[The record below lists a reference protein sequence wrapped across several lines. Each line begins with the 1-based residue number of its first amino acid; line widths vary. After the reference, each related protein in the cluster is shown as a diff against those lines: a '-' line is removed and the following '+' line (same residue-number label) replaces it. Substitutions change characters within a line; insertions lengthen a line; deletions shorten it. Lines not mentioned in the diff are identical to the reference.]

1 MEAAAEKQ
9 SSKLKTILEN
19 EVEDSLDLQVIDQAI
34 ESNKN
39 KQVGKFI
46 RWALRAVV
54 TVCTRFGYAHLDL
67 A

>member
-1 MEAAAEKQ
+1 MEGAADKQ

-19 EVEDSLDLQVIDQAI
+19 EAEDSLDLQVIDQAI

-39 KQVGKFI
+39 KQVGKCVRGFSC
-46 RWALRAVV
+46 RAV
-54 TVCTRFGYAHLDL
+54 TVCTRFGYANLDL